1 MSEIIRAEIV
11 GRNYVCEGF
20 RASGL
25 PELCR
30 KLIEAGYDPAIRL
43 EAFRGEM
50 LCLTARSIGEAA
62 ELEIAGSGVGFC
74 RVGGGAVGRASL
86 VSDQPRPVGA
96 EPSEQKSRPRACT
109 PRSSAR
115 RP

>member
-1 MSEIIRAEIV
+1 MTEIIRGEIV
-11 GRNYVCEGF
+11 GRNYVCEGVK
-20 RASGL
+20 ASGL

-30 KLIEAGYDPAIRL
+30 KLIEAGYDPTIRL

-62 ELEIAGSGVGFC
+62 ELEITGSGVGFC
-74 RVGGGAVGRASL
+74 RLGRASL
-86 VSDQPRPVGA
+86 VSNQPRPVVGQ
-96 EPSEQKSRPRACT
+96 PSGQKSHPRART